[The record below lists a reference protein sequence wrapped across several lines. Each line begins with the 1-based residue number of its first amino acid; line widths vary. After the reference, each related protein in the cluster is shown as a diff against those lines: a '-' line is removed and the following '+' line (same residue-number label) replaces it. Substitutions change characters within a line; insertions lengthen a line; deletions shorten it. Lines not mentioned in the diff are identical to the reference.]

1 MNEPTPGAGEHSD
14 VARPL
19 EITTFYTP
27 PTAPRPKPVRF
38 VRPAPPRSS
47 LIGSHPIAI
56 TFFLATCVSVFAPSN
71 GVFAAV
77 ERLRE
82 AAQKD
87 QLAVV
92 VPGMLTDGAIYF
104 GAVMAILI
112 AHEMGHFLQAKWYKV
127 PATPP
132 FFIPFPISP
141 FGTMGAV
148 IIQGAG
154 VANRKSLFDIAISGP
169 LAGLVLT
176 IPITI
181 IGLHHVGI
189 EPYNPTELS
198 YNAPLILQWLSNWI
212 KGPIPAGYVVRSDD
226 PWLFAGWV
234 GIFITAL
241 NLMPIG
247 QLDGGH
253 ILYTLIGRGA
263 HRVAILLLALAVAY
277 MIFHKQISYGLMVV
291 LLFLSGPRHPPT
303 TDDQMPLGVG
313 RIVLGWLT
321 LAFVIV
327 GFTPSP
333 FILPEVEPHE
343 QQRHQQP
350 AASRLYDVR
359 LDRPERAAT
368 DQLAQRDFMNRSAS
382 RESCS
387 SLVNMRRQIFVAAAK
402 SGRARPNASTTI
414 QPSYFV
420 SLRVLNVV
428 SQSTCPSPGVPRS
441 FSEMWTCAV

>member
-1 MNEPTPGAGEHSD
+1 MIKG
-14 VARPL
+14 
-19 EITTFYTP
+19 
-27 PTAPRPKPVRF
+27 
-38 VRPAPPRSS
+38 
-47 LIGSHPIAI
+47 
-56 TFFLATCVSVFAPSN
+56 
-71 GVFAAV
+71 
-77 ERLRE
+77 
-82 AAQKD
+82 
-87 QLAVV
+87 
-92 VPGMLTDGAIYF
+92 GAIYF

-169 LAGLVLT
+169 LAGLLLT

-181 IGLHHVGI
+181 IGLHQAGI
-189 EPYNPTELS
+189 EPF
-198 YNAPLILQWLSNWI
+198 NANSAEPIYGEPLILRWLIHLI
-212 KGPIPAGYVVRSDD
+212 KGPIPAGYELKYDD

-241 NLMPIG
+241 NLVPIG

-277 MIFHKQISYGLMVV
+277 MVLQKEISYGLMVV

-303 TDDQMPLGVG
+303 TDDEMPLGVG

-333 FILPEVEPHE
+333 IMIPEVEPHRR
-343 QQRHQQP
+343 QQQQP
-350 AASRLYDVR
+350 ESSQLYDVR
-359 LDRPERAAT
+359 LERLERGAT
-368 DQLAQRDFMNRSAS
+368 DQFAQRVFMNRSAS

-387 SLVNMRRQIFVAAAK
+387 SRREHPPPDFGRGGQVRQSQAERFDHHPAVVLDFLEGLERRVPVDVPLA
-402 SGRARPNASTTI
+402 GRAAVVFGNVNVRPCRART
-414 QPSYFV
+414 
-420 SLRVLNVV
+420 RG
-428 SQSTCPSPGVPRS
+428 SPGRCL
-441 FSEMWTCAV
+441 FSSMLAWNVSYIIRRLG